1 MSGILS
7 VVATPIGNL
16 EDITLRAL
24 RVLREADAVACEDT
38 RVGGHL
44 LSLLNLP
51 PKPLISIH
59 QHSED
64 HSISSTIERIQNGE
78 RIAYISDAGT
88 PNVNDPG
95 GKLVEAAY
103 AADCEIET
111 IPGASAVT
119 AAIAVCGFPMEHFR
133 YLGFIPLKK
142 HRASTLATIGTES
155 DASIFFESTHRIEKT
170 MNELAKTLQQD
181 RIIYLGRELTKKFET
196 HYRGTIREVLEKLAQ
211 GSLKGEFVCIVGPM
225 TRIKDP
231 SRRRE
236 A

>member
-7 VVATPIGNL
+7 VIATPIGNL

-44 LSLLNLP
+44 ISLLTLP
-51 PKPLISIH
+51 KKPLISIH

-64 HSISSTIERIQNGE
+64 HSIASTIERIRNGE

-103 AADCEIET
+103 AADCAIET
-111 IPGASAVT
+111 IPGPSAVT
-119 AAIAVCGFPMEHFR
+119 AGIAVCGFPMEHFR

-142 HRASTLATIGTES
+142 HRAATFTAIAE
-155 DASIFFESTHRIEKT
+155 DPNVSIFFESTHRIEKT
-170 MNELAKTLQQD
+170 LTELSKAIPKH

-196 HYRGTIREVLEKLAQ
+196 HYRGTAADVLARLKK
-211 GSLKGEFVCIVGPM
+211 GSTKGEFICIVGPAM
-225 TRIKDP
+225 KE
-231 SRRRE
+231 SRNT
-236 A
+236 